1 MQIAGIRY
9 INALPLIFGLQ
20 HRNDH
25 HLILDTPSA
34 CFRKLIANEVDV
46 ALIPVL
52 GTQMH
57 PDVRAIPDLGIAAEN
72 QTESVFVYSQKPL
85 NKIHTVAADPASLT
99 SVNLL
104 KIILRI
110 QYQNQPNF
118 ITSSYT
124 EIQDRLKSCD
134 AALVIGDAAITSN
147 VPGLTRWDL
156 ASEWYAMTK
165 LPFIFAVWAS
175 LRRLTTSEKEIFQQ
189 SFLEAQTSREK
200 VIDQACKML
209 PVDRE
214 FVKRYY
220 NHDLHYQ
227 LTPNDYQ
234 GLSRYLA
241 LAADLK
247 FVDNIRTDIWM

>member
-1 MQIAGIRY
+1 MRIAAIQY
-9 INALPLIFGLQ
+9 INTLPLIFGLQ
-20 HRNDH
+20 HRHDH
-25 HLILDTPSA
+25 DLILDTPSA

-57 PDVRAIPDLGIAAEN
+57 TEVCAIPDLGIASEN
-72 QTESVFVYSQKPL
+72 QTESVFVYSKKPL
-85 NKIHTVAADPASLT
+85 SKIQTVAVDPASLT

-104 KIILRI
+104 KIILHQ
-110 QYQNQPNF
+110 QYQNQPEF
-118 ITSSYT
+118 VTIDSA
-124 EIQDRLKSCD
+124 EIHDRLKSCD
-134 AALVIGDAAITSN
+134 AALVIGDAAIITN
-147 VPGLTRWDL
+147 VPGMNRWDL
-156 ASEWYAMTK
+156 ASEWHAMTQ

-175 LRRLTTSEKEIFQQ
+175 LRRLTSSEQEVFQQ
-189 SFLEAQTSREK
+189 SYLEGQASQEI
-200 VIDQACKML
+200 VINQACKML

-220 NHDLHYQ
+220 NLDLHYQ

-234 GLSRYLA
+234 GFSRYLA